1 MVGHARWATV
11 AAALLFSGVSA
22 AEPRPNEAARVD
34 ARDASSAEEERAFE
48 AEFERQER
56 LVELTRRF
64 AERAF
69 EEALDRFAR
78 YSELTKRLAEEAR
91 LREQQE
97 FESAVDLYMRKRELT
112 QTLAARP
119 IPAPETTTP
128 GTRESEQP
136 Y

>member
-1 MVGHARWATV
+1 MVGHAKWATA

-22 AEPRPNEAARVD
+22 AEPCLNEDTRVEV
-34 ARDASSAEEERAFE
+34 RNASSAEAERAFE

-56 LVELTRRF
+56 LVELTRRL

-78 YSELTKRLAEEAR
+78 YSEVTKRLVEEAR
-91 LREQQE
+91 AREQQE

-112 QTLAARP
+112 RTLAARP
-119 IPAPETTTP
+119 APETTAP
-128 GTRESEQP
+128 NR
-136 Y
+136 